1 MGHIGSLKASD
12 QAAISAPLPT
22 PRLTQ
27 ASLSQVPGC
36 LPLGFSQNWCLALL
50 S

>member
-1 MGHIGSLKASD
+1 MGHMGSLKVSD

-22 PRLTQ
+22 PHLTQ
-27 ASLSQVPGC
+27 ASLYQVPGR
-36 LPLGFSQNWCLALL
+36 PPPGSSQNWCVALL